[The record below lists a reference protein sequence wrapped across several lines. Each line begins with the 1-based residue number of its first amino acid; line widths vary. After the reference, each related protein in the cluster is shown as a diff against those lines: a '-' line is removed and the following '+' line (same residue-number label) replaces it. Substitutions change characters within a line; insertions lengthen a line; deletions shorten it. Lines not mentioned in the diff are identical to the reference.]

1 MEYFTRKEAYEIIA
15 DLIDKANPNA
25 EVVTV
30 LNKWAGNLKDAPYIV
45 NELEAKQALVD
56 YMHRT
61 KMDVQSLVAMI
72 WTNAYFS
79 KGEYTSVYLAN
90 ELEILIV
97 FDTFVTLSDEWE
109 NIVALGSK
117 RVKDVKEH
125 LLKLLNA
132 KIQSIKEKQH

>member
-15 DLIDKANPNA
+15 DLINKADPNA

-30 LNKWAGNLKDAPYIV
+30 LNKWAGNLRSAPYII
-45 NELEAKQALVD
+45 NELEANQALVD
-56 YMHRT
+56 YMRRT

-79 KGEYTSVYLAN
+79 KGEYTSIYLAN

-97 FDTFVTLSDEWE
+97 FDTFIALEDEWE

-117 RVKDVKEH
+117 KIKEVKQY
-125 LLKLLNA
+125 LLELLNA

>member
-15 DLIDKANPNA
+15 DLINKADPNA

-30 LNKWAGNLKDAPYIV
+30 LNKWAGNLRNAPYII
-45 NELEAKQALVD
+45 NELEANQALIN

-61 KMDVQSLVAMI
+61 KMDVQSLVTMI

-79 KGEYTSVYLAN
+79 RGEYTSVYLAN

-97 FDTFVTLSDEWE
+97 FDTFITLEDEWK
-109 NIVALGSK
+109 NVVALGSK
-117 RVKDVKEH
+117 KVKDVKQYILE
-125 LLKLLNA
+125 LLNA

>member
-45 NELEAKQALVD
+45 NELEAKRALVD

-61 KMDVQSLVAMI
+61 KMDVQSLVGMI

-97 FDTFVTLSDEWE
+97 FDTFVTLNDEWE

-117 RVKDVKEH
+117 KVKDVKEH

>member
-15 DLIDKANPNA
+15 DLINKADPNA

-30 LNKWAGNLKDAPYIV
+30 LNKWAANLRNVPYII
-45 NELEAKQALVD
+45 NELEANQALVN
-56 YMHRT
+56 YMRRT
-61 KMDVQSLVAMI
+61 KMDVQSLVTML

-97 FDTFVTLSDEWE
+97 FDTFITLEDEWE
-109 NIVALGSK
+109 HIVALGSK
-117 RVKDVKEH
+117 KVKEVKQD
-125 LLKLLNA
+125 LLELLNA
-132 KIQSIKEKQH
+132 RIQSIKEK